1 MVTGSQH
8 FQTNLCKRRDFCV
21 TNEDRQVDPVPTA
34 PFRKPPDSPA
44 IPPAAATTASRRPL
58 RREVILA
65 AALALVDERG
75 LPALTMRRLGQVLDR
90 DPMSLY
96 RHTANRD
103 ALLDG
108 IAELVFDQLVIPNGK
123 GGWQAQLRRTAT
135 DFRALCLAH
144 PNVVP
149 LLATRPPSTP
159 LGLQPLAI
167 LRPLEQLLKVFLDAG
182 FAAPAALHAYRAY
195 FALLYG
201 HVLNELQESV
211 ADPDETEHLLRLGLH
226 RLPTGQ
232 FPVIR
237 QLAAEL
243 SHYNGAVELEL
254 GLDMLM
260 IGLQAQLNPK
270 PKTQQKPSPKK

>member
-1 MVTGSQH
+1 MPGAPQ
-8 FQTNLCKRRDFCV
+8 RGA
-21 TNEDRQVDPVPTA
+21 TA
-34 PFRKPPDSPA
+34 GH
-44 IPPAAATTASRRPL
+44 PAA
-58 RREVILA
+58 V
-65 AALALVDERG
+65 
-75 LPALTMRRLGQVLDR
+75 
-90 DPMSLY
+90 
-96 RHTANRD
+96 HTAGPSAAGNP
-103 ALLDG
+103 APTG
-108 IAELVFDQLVIPNGK
+108 TTSQSVP
-123 GGWQAQLRRTAT
+123 RR
-135 DFRALCLAH
+135 R
-144 PNVVP
+144 
-149 LLATRPPSTP
+149 
-159 LGLQPLAI
+159 
-167 LRPLEQLLKVFLDAG
+167 

-270 PKTQQKPSPKK
+270 PKPQQKPW

>member
-1 MVTGSQH
+1 MI
-8 FQTNLCKRRDFCV
+8 LCTTFRASHTTRISNSS
-21 TNEDRQVDPVPTA
+21 TPTTTA
-34 PFRKPPDSPA
+34 A
-44 IPPAAATTASRRPL
+44 AAATGPDTRSAN
-58 RREVILA
+58 A
-65 AALALVDERG
+65 ATDTGITTVAAISAV
-75 LPALTMRRLGQVLDR
+75 
-90 DPMSLY
+90 SLY

-108 IAELVFDQLVIPNGK
+108 IAELVFEQLVIPNGD

-211 ADPDETEHLLRLGLH
+211 TDPDETEHMLRLGLH

-243 SHYNGAVELEL
+243 SHYDGAVELEL

-270 PKTQQKPSPKK
+270 PKPQQKPW